1 MKFGKYAELTHAEV
15 YDKDQQYC
23 KWIVESVTKGESSS
37 NTSVIFATYVQYRWL
52 LLHGKILKKAKPGCL
67 IGQRFLVTGEPEEF
81 PRPVLEGLIQ
91 VLGGEVVAS
100 SKRKSATG
108 IVVAG
113 SKQWDGRAV
122 EESPKLQEARK
133 TAGMEVITL
142 EELLRRV
149 STSKPE

>member
-1 MKFGKYAELTHAEV
+1 MKFGKYAEQTHAEV

-23 KWIVESVTKGESSS
+23 KWVVDTVTKGQSDSKDS
-37 NTSVIFATYVQYRWL
+37 ALFAAYVQNRWL
-52 LLHGKILKKAKPGCL
+52 QLHSKILKKAKPGSL
-67 IGQRFLVTGEPEEF
+67 SGQRFLVTGEPEEL
-81 PRPVLEGLIQ
+81 PRPVLEGLIH
-91 VLGGEVVAS
+91 VLGGEVVVS

-113 SKQWDGRAV
+113 SKIRDGRPV

-149 STSKPE
+149 STSEAE